1 MSLKGYQWLDDN
13 GKVVMSFTFKDLT
26 LDVWQDTTKE
36 EYLKF
41 IKYLKENGWVPT
53 NTDAHFHYIKD

>member
-13 GKVVMSFTFKDLT
+13 GKVIMSFTFKDLT

-41 IKYLKENGWVPT
+41 IEYLKEKGFTPT
-53 NTDAHFHYIKD
+53 NTDCHYHYVKE